1 MTITIE
7 TLKENRTQIIER
19 ITNEFGESAV
29 KEIMTLM
36 SKTISDVEDM
46 FYSDLNEYIDQMFDM
61 ASFSINSKPDSKMVT
76 MFNDAHIDE
85 KFNDITGDWEK
96 Y

>member
-29 KEIMTLM
+29 KEIM
-36 SKTISDVEDM
+36 SKMVADLDWNSDIEFSDV
-46 FYSDLNEYIDQMFDM
+46 NEYMDMIFDQVEF
-61 ASFSINSKPDSKMVT
+61 ARRSKPDSKMVT
-76 MFNDAHIDE
+76 MMNEAHIDE
-85 KFNDITGDWEK
+85 KFNHITGNWEK